1 MLISGALFGSVLS
14 LLACSVLGFE
24 SPLHVPSTY
33 AATTKTTMQ
42 ELVSGPADKV
52 ENTAIGEADRA
63 FRQGIQLEKSGQS
76 RAANSA
82 FHEAATLFQ
91 CYLEEDA
98 FGHVTNMDKADCLTI
113 LSYNLIRLG
122 FLNRDALSDPEA
134 AINLYQMAI
143 DMDPGNPSA
152 VSFMGLG
159 GSLEAAGG
167 NKKDLTHLEQ
177 AAKAYRGALELNS
190 KHAIT
195 LFSLAVVLERLG
207 VSEEADAIMTR
218 LQRQEAPISCLVDS
232 WGYVRWHTRKTLPES
247 LNLHLGTRDMLRLA
261 LDKAMPLIQQQ
272 RQKKAHGM
280 VCEFGVGSGRS
291 LRMIQEIL
299 PLDITMHGFD
309 TFTGL
314 PHAWGDE
321 PIGTYSTGG
330 VAPNIEG
337 NVFIYKGLFKD
348 TLGPFLEE
356 MGDDAFLACANVD
369 CGLYSST
376 LDILEAMH
384 GRIVAGTIL
393 IFDEYICHPSW
404 RQDEFRVCFS
414 CCTCWPKSC
423 LTHVCFFSLSLQ
435 AWRECC
441 KRFGWKYE

>member
-1 MLISGALFGSVLS
+1 MKLGGSIFVAILS
-14 LLACSVLGFE
+14 SCSIKGGLAFE
-24 SPLHVPSTY
+24 SSPLHVPPSY
-33 AATTKTTMQ
+33 PATKKTTMQ

-52 ENTAIGEADRA
+52 HSTAIGEADRA
-63 FRQGIQLEKSGQS
+63 FRQGIHLEKSGQS

-98 FGHVTNMDKADCLTI
+98 FGHVTNLDKPDCLTI
-113 LSYNLIRLG
+113 LTYNLVRLA
-122 FLNRDALSDPEA
+122 FLNHDALSDPEA

-143 DMDPGNPSA
+143 DMDPVNPSA

-159 GSLEAAGG
+159 ESLEAAGG
-167 NKKDLTHLEQ
+167 NGKDLTHLERG
-177 AAKAYRGALELNS
+177 AEAYRGALKLNNNS
-190 KHAIT
+190 ANT
-195 LFSLAVVLERLG
+195 RFALSVVLERMG
-207 VSEEADAIMTR
+207 KTEEADELMTT

-247 LNLHLGTRDMLRLA
+247 LHLHLGTRDMLRLA
-261 LDKAMPLIQQQ
+261 LDKAMPLIRQQ
-272 RQKKAHGM
+272 RHNKAHGM

-299 PLDITMHGFD
+299 PLDIHIHGFD

-330 VAPNIEG
+330 VMPNIEG
-337 NVFIYKGLFKD
+337 NVFIHNGLFGD
-348 TLGPFLEE
+348 TLAPFLEDI
-356 MGDDAFLACANVD
+356 GDDAFLACANID
-369 CGLYSST
+369 CDLYSST

-384 GRIVAGTIL
+384 GRIVEGTIL

-404 RQDEFRVCFS
+404 RQDEFRVCLFYCVHIELVVDKNRLTFVILPSFS
-414 CCTCWPKSC
+414 I
-423 LTHVCFFSLSLQ
+423 SLS
-435 AWRECC
+435 
-441 KRFGWKYE
+441 F